1 MGRNIQSQ
9 RREPSNHGGRSPSL
23 RHCVDRNTAT
33 PQHRNCAELSLATLV
48 LRLIMV
54 EIVPELAVGA
64 AGRDWMGGHQGRP
77 WEPEV
82 LVVDH
87 HHSMLFKHVPAS
99 DASFVLQPAG

>member
-1 MGRNIQSQ
+1 
-9 RREPSNHGGRSPSL
+9 
-23 RHCVDRNTAT
+23 
-33 PQHRNCAELSLATLV
+33 
-48 LRLIMV
+48 MV